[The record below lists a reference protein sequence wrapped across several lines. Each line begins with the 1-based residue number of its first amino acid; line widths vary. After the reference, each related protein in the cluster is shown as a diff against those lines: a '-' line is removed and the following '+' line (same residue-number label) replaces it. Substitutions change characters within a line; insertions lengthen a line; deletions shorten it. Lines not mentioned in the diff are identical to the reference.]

1 MKLYLISGIK
11 IEKARYPVI
20 CLSSWKTSIINYR
33 YDLLQMFLNE
43 IGRILN
49 RTGPLFEQEVFEG
62 CLVRIAMNLKMA
74 KGIDFQSLIE

>member
-1 MKLYLISGIK
+1 
-11 IEKARYPVI
+11 
-20 CLSSWKTSIINYR
+20 
-33 YDLLQMFLNE
+33 MFLNE

-74 KGIDFQSLIE
+74 KIDFQSLIE